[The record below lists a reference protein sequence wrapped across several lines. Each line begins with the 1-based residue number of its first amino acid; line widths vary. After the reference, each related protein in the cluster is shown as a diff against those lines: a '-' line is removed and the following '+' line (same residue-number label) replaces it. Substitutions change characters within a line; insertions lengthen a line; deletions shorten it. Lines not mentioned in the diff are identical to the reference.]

1 MHSHMN
7 FFSMDQF
14 HQGHHGQHP
23 GQKKK
28 KKSSLCLLCSRLV
41 WFMGV
46 HKKRSEEEDWE
57 ECEEILH
64 IKMSSIVW
72 CVCQVY
78 TRSNMS
84 QYGEQPASCASQT
97 IGSAFVSCSAPCS
110 LMKPRS
116 WHAAKLKASQFQQ
129 CQPLLATVIDCRNR
143 LVSVPPACGVLVPIW
158 IPMASFARPLQ
169 FGFSCE

>member
-7 FFSMDQF
+7 FSSMDQF

-23 GQKKK
+23 GQKKRK
-28 KKSSLCLLCSRLV
+28 AAFV
-41 WFMGV
+41 YFAADWYDPWMFT
-46 HKKRSEEEDWE
+46 KKRSEEENLE
-57 ECEEILH
+57 GCEETLH

-84 QYGEQPASCASQT
+84 QYGEQPASCVSQT

-110 LMKPRS
+110 LMKPQS

-143 LVSVPPACGVLVPIW
+143 LVSVLPACGILGTYMNTNGI
-158 IPMASFARPLQ
+158 I
-169 FGFSCE
+169 C